1 MRERSINQYPSA
13 GIMAI
18 ILISLMYSFGTFGFL
33 NLFGAR
39 SIVQA
44 TLLGAVAILFIL
56 MRFRFRLID
65 LLTISMFSI
74 FYVAGS
80 IFYWGQIGSI
90 IDAYILVF
98 CIILLFRVPP
108 KHIIFFSKVLVVA
121 TTILCLLVAIAS
133 TYYTIYPSEIHKAN
147 IRIYDSMIGHA
158 KLNPG
163 HFIDFISFTSGD
175 GFEVLGR
182 KIARMKGYS
191 NEPSSTMVHYVAPAV
206 IAFLLGGRYVYLGLF
221 ILFVNVIAIGSFMTY
236 IALIIAIGFFFIKFI
251 PRKLRKMLLYIT
263 IISFLFI
270 VTNQELIM
278 MGFIYFGNFLL
289 DFIGFDLILRK
300 IAGESDTNLSYRHIG
315 IVNGFT
321 SALSSPF
328 GYFSGNYAG
337 GLLGELGSRT
347 GWFGLL
353 VFGVF
358 LLRIVKNIIFTYN
371 HATSWSYLFGVSLII
386 GILLVTIFI
395 SAYGW
400 LRPAGIIMLLLYFR
414 FLEMV
419 VRENNSLPKFGNRKF
434 FI

>member
-1 MRERSINQYPSA
+1 MRGRSINQYPSA

-44 TLLGAVAILFIL
+44 ALLGAVSILFIS
-56 MRFRFRLID
+56 MRFRFNLID
-65 LLTISMFSI
+65 FLTISIFSV

-80 IFYWGQIGSI
+80 IFYWGQPGSV
-90 IDAYILVF
+90 IDAYILIF
-98 CIILLFRVPP
+98 CIILFFHVPP

-133 TYYTIYPSEIHKAN
+133 TYYTIYPGEIHKAN

-163 HFIDFISFTSGD
+163 HFIDYISFTSGD

-206 IAFLLGGRYVYLGLF
+206 IAFLLGGRFVYLGLF

-236 IALIIAIGFFFIKFI
+236 IALIIAVGFFIINFI
-251 PRKLRKMLLYIT
+251 PKKLSKMFLYII
-263 IISFLFI
+263 IISFI
-270 VTNQELIM
+270 YSVTNPELIM
-278 MGFIYFGNFLL
+278 MGFTYFGSILL
-289 DFIGFDLILRK
+289 DYIGFDLILRK
-300 IAGESDTNLSYRHIG
+300 VAGASDSNLSYRQLG

-321 SALSSPF
+321 SALTSPF
-328 GYFSGNYAG
+328 GYFTSDYAG

-353 VFGVF
+353 V
-358 LLRIVKNIIFTYN
+358 L
-371 HATSWSYLFGVSLII
+371 AQ
-386 GILLVTIFI
+386 
-395 SAYGW
+395 
-400 LRPAGIIMLLLYFR
+400 
-414 FLEMV
+414 
-419 VRENNSLPKFGNRKF
+419 
-434 FI
+434 